1 MNEGPQGTTRPEE
14 PGQGDRAVVH
24 ELAEL
29 ARSFTALG
37 RTMFEEGRI
46 LSADLLK
53 SARGAVDRARVE
65 IERLAR
71 EKK

>member
-1 MNEGPQGTTRPEE
+1 MNEEPQNTTRPEE
-14 PGQGDRAVVH
+14 SGQGDKAVVH

-37 RTMFEEGRI
+37 RTMFEEGRV
-46 LSADLLK
+46 LSADLLR
-53 SARGAVDRARVE
+53 SARGAVDKARSE